1 MKKTYMTPA
10 ATVYSVQV
18 NKMMALSLGTGTG
31 TPGDKGETKEF
42 GLDIW
47 GDGDLDLDAD
57 LDVEE

>member
-31 TPGDKGETKEF
+31 SAGDVADVKPDADW
-42 GLDIW
+42 DIW
-47 GDGDLDLDAD
+47 GDEDLDM
-57 LDVEE
+57 DVE